1 MILRPAPIWALG
13 ACIAGALTAEIK
25 HNPSPLPLNTIP
37 PDNSLVSPSNT
48 SPVGHAWVNFPLA
61 AVEDV
66 PASPSTSPFTLRVL
80 SSSDEFELAKR
91 QEPWSRPELVSIANS
106 GIFKMNASNMEKFD
120 WAQRYKDWETLAL
133 QNSDSGKSLSA
144 RYGEEKLGKP
154 HWFCD
159 PDNGCAAMPTP
170 LEVLEFV
177 DVSEPDKTRDEK
189 IQEAQ
194 ARYWAGMSYYLVF
207 RTGTHTINA
216 LARAQ
221 DFVLARIDSIIFDF
235 TKQDNQDTI
244 LKCEIKKWFINLIY
258 QYTGKALRFGLSKF
272 VALEADLDPKYHNL
286 NPPSWKTLNQADPFM
301 YTEFVKQLLDF
312 TLPMEHT
319 VGKGK
324 KHPDGNEGA
333 SSIDFLRLT
342 SERYTSDLYCG
353 HMDGIA
359 GTGSDN
365 MARISDASFHISEIM
380 KQYMQNLS
388 DVFRALNGFTDVQ
401 GTGKTMS
408 DWMFNA
414 DYETIISGLDSID
427 IAKEAQNFSQKLS
440 GYFISASWA
449 SNKCYMKCQTD
460 INRGTVKKRCY
471 AKKFASERF
480 CPEEQPDT
488 LCQVNCYT
496 MMDSGNHEKQLIGLD
511 KLSKHGFNIEDVKR
525 NSWEY
530 SRELKKLH
538 KPQLDFVNGK
548 EFTFNGERSAITLSV
563 STSKSNRIADKPRKS
578 TNFPCFSGQDYRGM
592 DTEAHLTNLG
602 MGFGSTDWGE
612 ETKANPRAWEMFQH
626 HCPEQTRKMAPLT
639 RYLNIICG
647 QRLLFPEKTW
657 QDGLVHRRVMKPDIE
672 GKNREVCQS
681 LREKTEDMDENTANY
696 LFCSGRWPES
706 AKIFSNE
713 KGWVYTDWNSRWHRG
728 SGLRFML
735 SHKYRC
741 MIYMLQNKNF
751 NVDARWADKDW
762 HADPTKVVDDGA
774 HINGTVLALDD
785 DDIKDLES
793 MPEDSL
799 SMDPAATKELK
810 RKLSEFE
817 KNKNRN

>member
-1 MILRPAPIWALG
+1 MILRPASIWALG
-13 ACIAGALTAEIK
+13 ACISSALTAEIK
-25 HNPSPLPLNTIP
+25 HDPPPLPLKSVP
-37 PDNSLVSPSNT
+37 PNDPLVFQSGTPAA
-48 SPVGHAWVNFPLA
+48 GHVWVDLVPA
-61 AVEDV
+61 AVKDILTSSST
-66 PASPSTSPFTLRVL
+66 SPSTFKNL
-80 SSSDEFELAKR
+80 SSPDDLKIAKR
-91 QEPWSRPELVSIANS
+91 QETWSRPELVGISNS
-106 GIFKMNASNMEKFD
+106 GIFKMDTPNMEKFD
-120 WAQRYKDWETLAL
+120 WAPRYKDWETLAL
-133 QNSDSGKSLSA
+133 HDSGSGKSLSA

-159 PDNGCAAMPTP
+159 PDNGCTAMPTP

-177 DVSEPDKTRDEK
+177 DVSQPGMTRDEK
-189 IQEAQ
+189 IEEAQ

-221 DFVLARIDSIIFDF
+221 DFVLARIDSIIYDF
-235 TKQDNQDTI
+235 TKQDNEDTI
-244 LKCEIKKWFINLIY
+244 LKCEIKKWFINMIY
-258 QYTGKALRFGLSKF
+258 QYTGKALRFGMSRF
-272 VALEADLDPKYHNL
+272 VQAEEGKEIKDAGL
-286 NPPSWKTLNQADPFM
+286 NPPSWKKLSKADPFM
-301 YTEFVKQLLDF
+301 FTEFLKQLLDF

-319 VGKGK
+319 VGKAI
-324 KHPDGNEGA
+324 KHPQGNEGE

-365 MARISDASFHISEIM
+365 MVRIADASFHISEIM
-380 KQYMQNLS
+380 KQYIQNLS

-414 DYETIISGLDSID
+414 DYEAIISRLDSID
-427 IAKEAQNFSQKLS
+427 IAKEAQSFSQKLS
-440 GYFISASWA
+440 GYFISAAWA
-449 SNKCYMKCQTD
+449 SNKCYMKCQTEL
-460 INRGTVKKRCY
+460 NRGTVKKRCH

-480 CPEEQPDT
+480 CPEDYPDT

-511 KLSKHGFNIEDVKR
+511 KLSKHGFDIEDIKKT
-525 NSWEY
+525 SWEY

-538 KPQLDFVNGK
+538 KPQLDYVNGK
-548 EFTFNGERSAITLSV
+548 EFTFNGDRSAITLSV
-563 STSKSNRIADKPRKS
+563 STSKSNRIADKPRRS
-578 TNFPCFSGQDYRGM
+578 RNFPCFSGQDYRGM
-592 DTEAHLTNLG
+592 DTESHLTNLG

-672 GKNREVCQS
+672 GKNREVCQT
-681 LREKTEDMDENTANY
+681 LREKTENMDENTANY

-706 AKIFSNE
+706 SKIFSNE

-728 SGLRFML
+728 SGLKFML

-741 MIYMLQNKNF
+741 MIYMMQNRNF
-751 NVDARWADKDW
+751 NVGEQWANMDW

-774 HINGTVLALDD
+774 HVNGTVLALDD
-785 DDIKDLES
+785 DDVKDLET

-810 RKLSEFE
+810 RKLAEFE
-817 KNKNRN
+817 KSNRG